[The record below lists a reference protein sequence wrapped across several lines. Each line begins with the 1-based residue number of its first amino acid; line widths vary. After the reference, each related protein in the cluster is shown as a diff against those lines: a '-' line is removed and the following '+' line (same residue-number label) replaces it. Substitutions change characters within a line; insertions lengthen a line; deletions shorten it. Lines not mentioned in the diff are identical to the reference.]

1 LKKRIPRIGP
11 KLGIKVK
18 YARDQPVIESGRV
31 PWFDVENGIEA
42 EVRVEHLDIPM
53 QRESSAYMHN
63 HLARTIAAVLSA
75 AHLPLGG

>member
-1 LKKRIPRIGP
+1 LRKRIPRIGP

-42 EVRVEHLDIPM
+42 EVRVEL
-53 QRESSAYMHN
+53 
-63 HLARTIAAVLSA
+63 
-75 AHLPLGG
+75 LGGPSSP